1 VNAQRKSHRRARGTA
16 GLAISAA
23 LALSTLAACGPPAAG
38 THVTILVAWSG
49 TELTAF
55 QDTVIR
61 GFEAAYPGTTV
72 QVESTRALETELGA
86 DLQQGDPPDIAALPS
101 IGAIGQYT
109 AQDALQPLN
118 GLVSTRAYGDPW
130 SSLIRPQAG
139 GPIYAVPVKADVKS
153 LIWYDPTALRQ
164 DAPGARPPAT
174 LTQLTTLSQRLARSG
189 RQPWCLAVSSPPTSG
204 WPGADWIAD
213 LILASDGPATYQQ
226 WADGQLS
233 WTSPQVTRAWQAWN
247 SIIGLGA
254 ARDGNRAS
262 ALTAAIGSL
271 QPSARGCLLSH
282 GTLVDQGFPATDR
295 YGSDYAFVPF
305 PSASGAIQ
313 VSADFVGMFRATPA
327 ARNLIRYMTSTAAQ
341 EAWVGF
347 PGADGFS
354 PSSQVPPAAYPNA
367 VTRSI
372 AALLTSGR
380 ELCFGAADAMA
391 PDLGAAFDHAALW
404 DLAQPSAL
412 TTAILPGLARVPSSA
427 SSPPAV
433 CGKPSR

>member
-1 VNAQRKSHRRARGTA
+1 VTGQHPDRRRARA
-16 GLAISAA
+16 AARLALSAA
-23 LALSTLAACGPPAAG
+23 LALTTLTACGPSPASAQ
-38 THVTILVAWSG
+38 VTILVAWSG
-49 TELTAF
+49 TELNAF
-55 QDTVIR
+55 EDTVIR
-61 GFEAAYPGTTV
+61 GFEAANPGTTV
-72 QVESTRALETELGA
+72 QVESTRALETELNA

-101 IGAIGQYT
+101 IGAIGQYA
-109 AQDALQPLN
+109 AQGALQPLD
-118 GLVSTRAYGDPW
+118 GLIANRAYGPPW
-130 SSLIRPQAG
+130 SSLIRPHSA

-153 LIWYDPTALRQ
+153 LLWYDPQALRQ

-174 LTQLTTLSQRLARSG
+174 LPQLTALTQRLARAG
-189 RQPWCLAVSSPPTSG
+189 HHPWCLAVSSPPTSG

-226 WADGQLS
+226 WADGQLP
-233 WTSPQVTRAWQAWN
+233 WTSLPVTRAWQAWN
-247 SIIGLGA
+247 SLISPGGTP
-254 ARDGNRAS
+254 AS
-262 ALTAAIGSL
+262 ALTAPVGSV
-271 QPSARGCLLSH
+271 QPSAAGCQLSH
-282 GTLVDQGFPATDR
+282 GTLVDQGFPASAR
-295 YGSDYAFVPF
+295 YGRDYAFVPF

-313 VSADFVGMFRATPA
+313 VSADFVGLFRATPA

-380 ELCFGAADAMA
+380 ELCFGAADAMT
-391 PDLGAAFDHAALW
+391 PDLGTAFDHAVLW

-412 TTAILPGLARVPSSA
+412 ITAILPGLTRVPAPA

-433 CGKPSR
+433 CGKPA

>member
-1 VNAQRKSHRRARGTA
+1 MTGQHPSIRRARA
-16 GLAISAA
+16 AARLALSAA
-23 LALSTLAACGPPAAG
+23 LTLSGLTACGPNPAS
-38 THVTILVAWSG
+38 TQVTILVAWSG
-49 TELTAF
+49 SELTAF
-55 QDTVIR
+55 EDTVIR

-72 QVESTRALETELGA
+72 QVESTRALETELDA
-86 DLQQGDPPDIAALPS
+86 DLQQGEPPDIAALPS
-101 IGAIGQYT
+101 IGAIGQYA
-109 AQDALQPLN
+109 AQGSLRPLD
-118 GLVSTRAYGDPW
+118 GLINSRAYGEPW
-130 SSLIRPQAG
+130 SSLIRPHSS

-153 LIWYDPTALRQ
+153 LLWYDPQALRQ
-164 DAPGARPPAT
+164 DAAGTRPPAT
-174 LTQLTTLSQRLARSG
+174 LPQLTTLTQRLARSG
-189 RQPWCLAVSSPPTSG
+189 HHPWCLAVSSPPTSG

-247 SIIGLGA
+247 SLIDPGGTP
-254 ARDGNRAS
+254 AS
-262 ALTAAIGSL
+262 ALTAPVGSVR
-271 QPSARGCLLSH
+271 PSAGGCQLSH
-282 GTLVDQGFPATDR
+282 GTLVDQGFPASAR

-305 PSASGAIQ
+305 PSATGAIQ

-327 ARNLIRYMTSTAAQ
+327 AANLIRYMTSTAAQ

-367 VTRSI
+367 VTRGI

-391 PDLGAAFDHAALW
+391 PDLGTAFDHAVLW

-412 TTAILPGLARVPSSA
+412 TTAILPALTRVQSRS

-433 CGKPSR
+433 CGKPA